1 MIHQSQD
8 SNRPLPTFDSN
19 AQRQAHDATIDLP
32 VEQPKAVSIV
42 SFNPSVNQLPKT
54 AEDRFMPN
62 ILEQCNEDE
71 YNIQG

>member
-8 SNRPLPTFDSN
+8 SSRPLPTFHSN
-19 AQRQAHDATIDLP
+19 VQRQAHNATIDLP
-32 VEQPKAVSIV
+32 VEQPEAVSIV
-42 SFNPSVNQLPKT
+42 SFNPSVNQLLIT

-62 ILEQCNEDE
+62 TPEECKEDE